1 MNAIELLRQPATLL
15 LVLAAVLLL
24 LGLVQLLA
32 VRRCLDAGER
42 LPAAAR
48 AVACLVGF
56 ALAVGLGASGF
67 ALRGYRLLDAD
78 TSVVEVDAH
87 ILSPQHW
94 RLVFAWPDGSS
105 RRAEVVGDDW
115 RAQAVVLAGAP
126 GSWLARLPA
135 VYRLDRID
143 ARSDGAAAPQ
153 PQTLVVPDAAGSF
166 DLATLRVQFPSALG
180 AVAAVHAAGGFVPL
194 VDGGHYSL
202 RLTRGGGL
210 AAQPDDATAQRI
222 NSPLGR

>member
-15 LVLAAVLLL
+15 LVAAAVLLL
-24 LGLVQLLA
+24 LGLVQWLA
-32 VRRCLDAGER
+32 VRRCLDAGAR

-48 AVACLVGF
+48 ALASVALF
-56 ALAVGLGASGF
+56 TLAVVLGAGGF
-67 ALRGYRLLDAD
+67 ALRGYHVLDAD

-105 RRAEVVGDDW
+105 RSADLVGDDW
-115 RAQAVVLAGAP
+115 QVQAVLLTGTP

-135 VYRLDRID
+135 LYRLDRVD
-143 ARSDGAAAPQ
+143 ARTDDAAAPA
-153 PQTLVVPDAAGSF
+153 QTLVVPDVAGGF
-166 DLATLRVQFPSALG
+166 DLATLRLQFPAALG
-180 AVAAVHAAGGFVPL
+180 AVAVVHADGAFVPL

-202 RLTRGGGL
+202 RLARDGRL
-210 AAQPDDATAQRI
+210 MAQPDDATARRI
-222 NSPLGR
+222 SSPLGR